1 MSEFDD
7 ATRVDPDGT
16 GEIHAGWDIGGNA
29 NGGYVLSILARAM
42 TAASGQPDPISLTAN
57 FLAPGTPG
65 PVRADVSVVKSG
77 RRFTTVTGSLFQGGR
92 ELVRALGTFGDVSFG
107 GTDVDYDLMDPP
119 ELPPFDQCVERP
131 AKNGG
136 VLVPL
141 TDRVAVRLDPAHAQ
155 YETDDKNG
163 TAEMCGWFGFPDERP
178 IDTLALILACDA
190 FPPAVFNIDLPPGW
204 VPTVTLTVQ
213 IRSRPSAGALRC
225 RFMTRHVANGLFEED
240 GEIWDSAGRLVA
252 LSRQLA
258 LIARA

>member
-1 MSEFDD
+1 M
-7 ATRVDPDGT
+7 
-16 GEIHAGWDIGGNA
+16 
-29 NGGYVLSILARAM
+29 
-42 TAASGQPDPISLTAN
+42 
-57 FLAPGTPG
+57 
-65 PVRADVSVVKSG
+65 
-77 RRFTTVTGSLFQGGR
+77 TGSLFQGGR